1 MFRLN
6 RALLALTLALVV
18 FGGVAAA
25 LTQEPAGQPA
35 PPKAVWINP
44 VRGTVEIQYVD
55 SAIKV
60 DKEGYVVKTFQVK
73 NVSIGPIARLTI
85 EQFWWDKNNNPV
97 PGDKQFLRKPLMPG
111 QIETLVLKTPKNAN
125 MFRDNYKFSHQYGD
139 VKVKKVTKFE

>member
-6 RALLALTLALVV
+6 RALLALTLALVM

-25 LTQEPAGQPA
+25 LAQAPAGQQT

-44 VRGTVEIQYVD
+44 VRGTVEIQYVTT
-55 SAIKV
+55 AVKL

-73 NVSIGPIARLTI
+73 NVSTGPIARLKI

-97 PGDKQFLRKPLMPG
+97 PGDAQFLKKPLMPG
-111 QIETLVLKTPKNAN
+111 QVETIVLKTPKNAN

-139 VKVKKVTKFE
+139 VKVKEVKKFE

>member
-6 RALLALTLALVV
+6 RASLALTLALVLV
-18 FGGVAAA
+18 GGVAAA
-25 LTQEPAGQPA
+25 LAQQPAGQA

-44 VRGTVEIQYVD
+44 VRGTVEIQYND
-55 SAIKV
+55 TPIKL

-73 NVSIGPIARLTI
+73 NVSTGPIARLKI

-97 PGDKQFLRKPLMPG
+97 PGDAQFLKKPLMPG
-111 QIETLVLKTPKNAN
+111 EVGTIVLKTPKNAN

-139 VKVKKVTKFE
+139 VKVKKVPKFE

>member
-6 RALLALTLALVV
+6 RALLALTLGLVV
-18 FGGVAAA
+18 VGGVSAA
-25 LTQEPAGQPA
+25 LAQQPAAQA

-44 VRGTVEIQYVD
+44 VRGSVDIQYIDTAV
-55 SAIKV
+55 KM

-73 NVSIGPIARLTI
+73 NMSTGPIARLKI

-97 PGDKQFLRKPLMPG
+97 PGDAQFLKKPLMPG
-111 QIETLVLKTPKNAN
+111 ETATIVLKTPKNAN

>member
-6 RALLALTLALVV
+6 RALLALTLGLVV
-18 FGGVAAA
+18 VGGVSAA
-25 LTQEPAGQPA
+25 LAQQPAGQA

-44 VRGTVEIQYVD
+44 VRGTVEIQYIDTAV
-55 SAIKV
+55 KM

-73 NVSIGPIARLTI
+73 NMSTGPIARLKI

-97 PGDKQFLRKPLMPG
+97 PGDAQFLKKPLMPG
-111 QIETLVLKTPKNAN
+111 ETGTIVLKTPKNAN

-139 VKVKKVTKFE
+139 VKVKKVAKFE

>member
-6 RALLALTLALVV
+6 RALLALTLALVLI
-18 FGGVAAA
+18 GGVSAA
-25 LTQEPAGQPA
+25 LAQQPAGQA

-44 VRGTVEIQYVD
+44 ARGTVEIQYVD
-55 SAIKV
+55 TPIKL

-73 NVSIGPIARLTI
+73 NVSTGPIARLKI

-97 PGDKQFLRKPLMPG
+97 PGDAQFLKKALMPG
-111 QIETLVLKTPKNAN
+111 EIGTIVLKTPKNAN

-139 VKVKKVTKFE
+139 VKVKRVPKFE